1 MNNVE
6 NVYFKE
12 RDFTEVCKKGFINN
26 DPVSKLQMIDFIKN
40 GFTIRHINNKDYKI
54 IMPNLE
60 FELLKGIVQRSPL
73 YSDIELEEPKR

>member
-6 NVYFKE
+6 NVFFNE

-40 GFTIRHINNKDYKI
+40 GFTIRHINN
-54 IMPNLE
+54 NA
-60 FELLKGIVQRSPL
+60 
-73 YSDIELEEPKR
+73 